1 VEKNW
6 VGGIKMKLHE
16 IKSVLNANLLTNKVS
31 LDLDV
36 NYVFGC
42 DLMSDVLSLVAG
54 ETMLLTGLVNIQAV
68 RTAEMK
74 DIKCVVFVRGKVPEQ
89 YVIELAKEKGI
100 CLMSTKH
107 IMFTSC
113 GILYRN
119 GLKGAE
125 IE

>member
-1 VEKNW
+1 MN
-6 VGGIKMKLHE
+6 LLE
-16 IKSVLNANLLTNKVS
+16 IKNILNAKLLTRNEN
-31 LDLDV
+31 LNQDV
-36 NYVFGC
+36 KFVFGC
-42 DLMSDVLSLVAG
+42 DLMSDVLSLVCG
-54 ETMLLTGLVNIQAV
+54 ETMLLTGLINIQAV

-89 YVIELAKEKGI
+89 YVIDLAEEKGI
-100 CLMSTKH
+100 CLMSTKY

-113 GILYRN
+113 GILYKN

>member
-1 VEKNW
+1 V
-6 VGGIKMKLHE
+6 VGGIKMKLNE
-16 IKSVLNANLLTNKVS
+16 IKDVLNAELLTKDDN
-31 LDLDV
+31 LELNV
-36 NYVFGC
+36 NFVFGC

-100 CLMSTKH
+100 CLMSTKY

-113 GILYRN
+113 GILYKY

>member
-1 VEKNW
+1 
-6 VGGIKMKLHE
+6 MKLNE
-16 IKSVLNANLLTNKVS
+16 IKNVLNAELLTNDDS
-31 LDLDV
+31 LELDV
-36 NYVFGC
+36 NFVFGS
-42 DLMSDVLSLVAG
+42 DLMSDVLSLVVG

-89 YVIELAKEKGI
+89 YVIELAMEKGI
-100 CLMSTKH
+100 CLMSTKY

-113 GILYRN
+113 GILYKY

>member
-1 VEKNW
+1 
-6 VGGIKMKLHE
+6 MKLYE
-16 IKSVLNANLLTNKVS
+16 IKSVLNAELLTKDDS
-31 LDLDV
+31 LELDV

-74 DIKCVVFVRGKVPEQ
+74 DIKCVVFVRGKVPEK

-100 CLMSTKH
+100 CLMSTKY

-113 GILYRN
+113 GILYKC

>member
-1 VEKNW
+1 
-6 VGGIKMKLHE
+6 MKLDE
-16 IKSVLNANLLTNKVS
+16 IKVLLNAELLTNNES
-31 LDLDV
+31 LELDV

-54 ETMLLTGLVNIQAV
+54 ETMLLTGLINIQAV

-74 DIKCVVFVRGKVPEQ
+74 DIKCIVFVRGKIPEK

-100 CLMSTKH
+100 CLMSTKY

-113 GILYRN
+113 GILYKN

>member
-1 VEKNW
+1 
-6 VGGIKMKLHE
+6 MKLYD
-16 IKSVLNANLLTNKVS
+16 IKSILDANVLTKNN
-31 LDLDV
+31 DLNQDV

-54 ETMLLTGLVNIQAV
+54 ETMLLTGLTNIQSV

-74 DIKCVVFVRGKVPEQ
+74 DIKCIVFVRGKIPEKN
-89 YVIELAKEKGI
+89 VIELAEKEGI
-100 CLMSTKH
+100 CLMSTKY

-113 GILYRN
+113 GILYKN